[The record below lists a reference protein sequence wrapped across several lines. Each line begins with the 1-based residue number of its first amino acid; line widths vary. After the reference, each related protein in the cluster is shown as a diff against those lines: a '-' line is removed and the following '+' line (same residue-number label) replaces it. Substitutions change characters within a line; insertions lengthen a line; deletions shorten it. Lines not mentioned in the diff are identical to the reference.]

1 VAVAI
6 LIHLSLYFVSRKM
19 QRAMCMLMIERRGE
33 QYWVQFLPTDDLFSV
48 FALTPKSFPD
58 ITSLTHFL
66 RNTLHVPQE
75 VIDKDLH
82 NGFIPLSPEQIER
95 WPA

>member
-1 VAVAI
+1 
-6 LIHLSLYFVSRKM
+6 
-19 QRAMCMLMIERRGE
+19 MLMIERRGE
-33 QYWVQFLPTDDLFSV
+33 QYCLQFLPTNDQFSV
-48 FALTPKSFPD
+48 FALTPKSFPG
-58 ITSLTHFL
+58 IKSLTNFL
-66 RNTLHVPQE
+66 LNILQVPQE

>member
-1 VAVAI
+1 
-6 LIHLSLYFVSRKM
+6 
-19 QRAMCMLMIERRGE
+19 MLMIERRGE
-33 QYWVQFLPTDDLFSV
+33 QYWVQFLPTNDQFSA

-66 RNTLHVPQE
+66 RQTLQVPQQ
-75 VIDKDLH
+75 VIEKSLH